1 MSPSPHTYHVYTNLN
16 VGGGELISFLQ
27 HNHPYLTIDA
37 VDIDASVVGLARRWF
52 DYRDHDDDSN
62 DDNGDIDDN
71 DNDANDDRNH
81 ESELKAPPSILP
93 DPHTKNNHNRNHQH
107 ASRDSHIRANHP
119 HTKLTDA
126 WAFLHT
132 LAINI
137 SNDNSDTASSSS
149 SFTNPHPSH
158 YYYDYVLVDLFT
170 AECTRPD
177 NNDTNVHGNDKL
189 FILTSSRNPTLTL
202 TLAPAVPTRPPLSSL

>member
-1 MSPSPHTYHVYTNLN
+1 MIHTYIH

-52 DYRDHDDDSN
+52 DYRDG
-62 DDNGDIDDN
+62 DDNDYSDDGDSGN
-71 DNDANDDRNH
+71 DNDANDIDHNRQ
-81 ESELKAPPSILP
+81 SKAPKAILS
-93 DPHTKNNHNRNHQH
+93 DPHTNHNHHSSR
-107 ASRDSHIRANHP
+107 ASHSRVNRPD
-119 HTKLTDA
+119 TKLTDA

-137 SNDNSDTASSSS
+137 SNDSSNTITVPAESSSS
-149 SFTNPHPSH
+149 AAFTSPHL
-158 YYYDYVLVDLFT
+158 YYDYVLVDLFT

-177 NNDTNVHGNDKL
+177 NNDTNVHGNDNILKL
-189 FILTSSRNPTLTL
+189 ITLRNPSLTL
-202 TLAPAVPTRPPLSSL
+202 THS